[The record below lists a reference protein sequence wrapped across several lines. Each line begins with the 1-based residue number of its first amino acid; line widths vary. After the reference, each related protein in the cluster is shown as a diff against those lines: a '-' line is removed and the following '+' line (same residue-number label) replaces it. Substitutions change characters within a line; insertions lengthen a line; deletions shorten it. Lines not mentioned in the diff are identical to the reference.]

1 MFVDIALKA
10 VLVQVAIAVVLLII
24 DKAAEKCK
32 KNRRENEI

>member
-24 DKAAEKCK
+24 DKAAEKRR
-32 KNRRENEI
+32 KNHPDKEI